1 MVDTTTRY
9 PERSRTHRL
18 LRYMF
23 RMNQCFYCFA
33 VECII
38 ALLIILFII
47 LCCTSINT
55 KLKAISRVLDEN
67 KILDEYKHILPFIGC
82 QYKKPLDFSTVS
94 CGEDEDSYAF
104 ISRFYESASNDY
116 RCVDRLDVLPCLS
129 TETIAK
135 FNYTRLQNFTQCA
148 GLKKIKLRHYFTRS
162 SSILAPSI
170 DISKHQGRILRVKDF
185 MVRCPKCA
193 IRSYFGWRD
202 RGNDD
207 DDKYA
212 KSSERCAREIKTFTY
227 GWPQHARF
235 CDGEEEHE
243 VTDFCRIHELLR
255 DKLSIRMDQATD
267 FIDYSESV
275 DKELMRDSEIY

>member
-116 RCVDRLDVLPCLS
+116 RCVDRLDVLY
-129 TETIAK
+129 K
-135 FNYTRLQNFTQCA
+135 
-148 GLKKIKLRHYFTRS
+148 
-162 SSILAPSI
+162 
-170 DISKHQGRILRVKDF
+170 
-185 MVRCPKCA
+185 
-193 IRSYFGWRD
+193 RD